1 MSSPAYSSNPMES
14 DASGTAGKIK
24 ERRKILPSVSDVG
37 DRVPCN
43 CTMREC
49 GLSHKRWAQQRDSGV
64 QQKGSH
70 PDLERLHGGFG
81 DPRTGEGV
89 LGGGTKG
96 RSPLSTEAG
105 WESDQLF
112 QIALALPLSE
122 TFPSLSLSLLPSSA
136 CKGMTLKHRS
146 HLITS

>member
-1 MSSPAYSSNPMES
+1 MGPAKGFRGS
-14 DASGTAGKIK
+14 T
-24 ERRKILPSVSDVG
+24 ER
-37 DRVPCN
+37 
-43 CTMREC
+43 
-49 GLSHKRWAQQRDSGV
+49 
-64 QQKGSH
+64 GSH

-96 RSPLSTEAG
+96 RSPLSTQAR

-122 TFPSLSLSLLPSSA
+122 TLPQSLTVPPPELSLQKDDCKTQVPSYHFLTPAPGSI
-136 CKGMTLKHRS
+136 LKF
-146 HLITS
+146 LV